1 MSLCPTYVKRV
12 KMTVDSDTDANA
24 QVGGNGD
31 AVHATSQLWIDN
43 GKPTTSKEGL
53 AVYSEYV

>member
-24 QVGGNGD
+24 QVGDHGD
-31 AVHATSQLWIDN
+31 AVHATSRL
-43 GKPTTSKEGL
+43 
-53 AVYSEYV
+53 